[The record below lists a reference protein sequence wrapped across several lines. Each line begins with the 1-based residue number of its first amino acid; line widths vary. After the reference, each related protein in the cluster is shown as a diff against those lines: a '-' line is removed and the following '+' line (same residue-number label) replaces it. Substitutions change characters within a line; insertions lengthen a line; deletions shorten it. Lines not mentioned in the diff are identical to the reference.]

1 VDFKERQ
8 TWLSTELFMT
18 FPLSVVMEE
27 CGQRVPVQGLIDP
40 RGRYATASGASESVR
55 VNDMM

>member
-1 VDFKERQ
+1 
-8 TWLSTELFMT
+8 MT